1 MLMASTRSYYVSMKF
16 AFLNMSSGYVYR
28 IDTFQPYVDKALFF
42 LNMLPGYA
50 YGIDTFWLC
59 VDRIRFFK
67 HIVEICLRYQH
78 VLAMCR

>member
-16 AFLNMSSGYVYR
+16 AFLNMSS
-28 IDTFQPYVDKALFF
+28 
-42 LNMLPGYA
+42 GYA

>member
-1 MLMASTRSYYVSMKF
+1 MFTASTHSSH
-16 AFLNMSSGYVYR
+16 MS
-28 IDTFQPYVDKALFF
+28 IKPFF